1 MVKSLKSAVISWFGL
16 YGWSLASVFLLTSP
30 PPAGAIAM
38 PCYAQMA
45 KVKKLKPHK
54 AFVHG
59 QRSDTEYC
67 GWSWGQPTRQVAIEA
82 AIKECKNAGAW
93 NCTVRFAE

>member
-1 MVKSLKSAVISWFGL
+1 M
-16 YGWSLASVFLLTSP
+16 
-30 PPAGAIAM
+30 AM
-38 PCYAQMA
+38 PCYAEML

-67 GWSWGQPTRQVAIEA
+67 GWSWAQPTKQAAIEA

-93 NCTVRFAE
+93 HCSVHWAE